1 MHRVVTYLVCS
12 FLVLP
17 FCYSTLLA
25 DGAPPEDE
33 MYACQPCKREKGF
46 TGKVTR
52 DRVRMRL
59 HPTVESPVIREMDRG
74 EMLVVVN
81 EVDDYYAVKPPS
93 KTKAYVYR
101 TYVLDGVVEGK
112 RVNIRLDPH
121 LEAPVIAQLNTGD
134 RVEGTISEKNAKW
147 LEIEPPTS
155 TVFYISSDYIEKVGD
170 SSFLAIYEAR
180 EDEANNLLNSTYIL
194 SEAELQK
201 HFAEIEPERIVENFQ
216 HIINEYTDFP
226 NQVKQARKYLTKFN
240 DAYLHKKVDYL
251 EAKTSNASDTWMG
264 RNTQHTEEMHSQ
276 QERLAELEEQLQRA
290 NQTQSDSKIYERWV
304 NEKFA
309 SEVNARM
316 GLWIPVEIAY
326 YEKWAERN
334 NNRPIQDFYEEQ
346 RGQAVALRGILESYD
361 RPVRNKPGDY
371 LLVNKTNRL
380 PIAYLYSTHVN
391 LNDKLGQ
398 ELTVEGILRPNNNFA
413 YPAYFVIDTEYK

>member
-1 MHRVVTYLVCS
+1 MHRAVPYLICS

-17 FCYSTLLA
+17 LCNSTLLA

-33 MYACQPCKREKGF
+33 VYTNQPCKRGKGF
-46 TGKVTR
+46 TGKITR

-59 HPTVESPVIREMDRG
+59 SPTVDSPVIREMDRG
-74 EMLVVVN
+74 QMLVVVN

-93 KTKAYVYR
+93 NTKAFVYR
-101 TYVLDGVVEGK
+101 TLVLDGVVEGK
-112 RVNIRLDPH
+112 RVNVRLDPH

-134 RVEGTISEKNAKW
+134 RVDGTISEQNAKW
-147 LEIEPPTS
+147 LEIDPPSS
-155 TVFYISSDYIEKVGD
+155 TVFYISSDYVEKVGD
-170 SSFLAIYEAR
+170 ASFLVNYEAR

-201 HFAEIEPERIVENFQ
+201 HFTEIEAERIVENYQ

-226 NQVKQARKYLTKFN
+226 DEVSQAKKYLTKFN
-240 DAYLHKKVDYL
+240 DAYLHMKVDYL
-251 EAKTSNASDTWMG
+251 EAKTSNTSDNWMG
-264 RNTQHTEEMHSQ
+264 RSSQRSEDMHSQ
-276 QERLAELEEQLQRA
+276 QERLADLEEQLHRA
-290 NQTQSDSKIYERWV
+290 NQTQTDSKIYEKWV
-304 NEKFA
+304 NEKFS

-326 YEKWAERN
+326 YEKWAEKN
-334 NNRPIQDFYEEQ
+334 DERPIQDYYEEQ

-413 YPAYFVIDTEYK
+413 YPAYFVIDSE